1 MTTVL
6 DTLRAADDA
15 LVDWLLDATPE
26 SDEDRAA
33 MREVLA
39 LRTKL
44 DQAINRLVGVA
55 LTDAAAALGDEAKA
69 LGEVTEDLQN
79 AERTIDRVGDVLRWA
94 GIVVDVASKL
104 VSLLP

>member
-1 MTTVL
+1 MNVL
-6 DTLRAADDA
+6 ETLRAADDA
-15 LVDWLLDATPE
+15 LIDWILDATPE
-26 SDEDRAA
+26 TDEDRAA

-55 LTDAAAALGDEAKA
+55 LEQAAAELGDEAKV
-69 LGEVTEDLQN
+69 LSDVTEDLQTV
-79 AERTIDRVGDVLRWA
+79 ARTIDRVGDVLRWA

-104 VSLLP
+104 VSFIP

>member
-1 MTTVL
+1 MNVL
-6 DTLRAADDA
+6 ETLRAADDA
-15 LVDWLLDATPE
+15 LIDWILDATPE
-26 SDEDRAA
+26 TDEDRAA

-55 LTDAAAALGDEAKA
+55 LEQAAAELGDEAEM
-69 LGEVTEDLQN
+69 LSEVTEDLQTV
-79 AERTIDRVGDVLRWA
+79 ARTIDRVGDVLRWA

-104 VSLLP
+104 VSFIP